1 MSLFDLFKKKSD
13 KSGPSGERELSRLAK
28 SLGSKLSQDP
38 DRYDAIERLSAMG
51 TKESARILL
60 GRFRWNLDPS
70 IRDQEEKSMALEG
83 ITRAGRAALEPIREY
98 CERAESLLWPIKA
111 LREVLDQDELRK
123 ELLGLLDVYDTEYLR
138 NPEPKV
144 QLLQAL
150 EEFKD
155 EETRRGVA
163 PFVGDVSEAVRF
175 SAVTCLFAIGST
187 EGLESLLSALV
198 DEESLRVKNRIAVG
212 LAERRWEIPESWTIR
227 LNAGLPPGFLLQGG
241 QVSGAPRG

>member
-1 MSLFDLFKKKSD
+1 MSLFDLFKKSD
-13 KSGPSGERELSRLAK
+13 KSGPSGERELSKLAK

-38 DRYDAIERLSAMG
+38 DRYDAIERLGSMG

-70 IRDQEEKSMALEG
+70 IRDQEEKSMALDG

-98 CERAESLLWPIKA
+98 CARAESLLWPIKA
-111 LREVLDQDELRK
+111 LREVLEPDELRK

-144 QLLQAL
+144 QLIQAL
-150 EEFKD
+150 EEFHD
-155 EETRRGVA
+155 EETRIGVA

-175 SAVTCLFAIGST
+175 AAVTCLFAIGSSESL
-187 EGLESLLSALV
+187 EGLLGALV
-198 DEESLRVKNRIAVG
+198 EEESLRVKNRIATG
-212 LAERRWEIPESWTIR
+212 LAERQWEIPEAWTAR
-227 LNAGLPPGFLLQGG
+227 LAGGLPPGFSLKGG
-241 QVSGAPRG
+241 VVSGTPRG